1 MKKELST
8 IKKLI
13 EMKKD
18 KIIDEY
24 KIKSIGIF
32 GSYARGEQNDKSDI
46 DIVVEFSS
54 PVGIEF
60 VHLKEYLS
68 ELLETEVDLTTSD
81 AIKPNRIPYVK
92 KDIIYV

>member
-68 ELLETEVDLTTSD
+68 ELH
-81 AIKPNRIPYVK
+81 I
-92 KDIIYV
+92 